1 MSQIEFYTL
10 CPVRAGGPNYIKL
23 DPARLHATILTSVI
37 LTSPPPLSAL
47 KLRQGWGCECTFLL
61 ASPECARP
69 HASPIVPLGRVVV
82 CSAANHTAQSSRIAI
97 RLWMQPLPLRGSF
110 SFSAS
115 PNEACRSNNG
125 RLSVGMA
132 SLRTQRTRSFP
143 N

>member
-69 HASPIVPLGRVVV
+69 LCVSDVPLGRVVV

-97 RLWMQPLPLRGSF
+97 RLWMQPLPLPRVVF
-110 SFSAS
+110 VF
-115 PNEACRSNNG
+115 CVTKRS
-125 RLSVGMA
+125 LSVQ
-132 SLRTQRTRSFP
+132 QRKIVCGNGKPSNSTHTLLS
-143 N
+143 